1 MNILYEDKSYE
12 IDSESLSFVLTHL
25 SGIDTSSFDEK
36 EIKKYM
42 KKYKLF
48 DEVFLTNISK
58 Q

>member
-12 IDSESLSFVLTHL
+12 IDFESLSFVLTHL
-25 SGIDTSSFDEK
+25 AGIDTSSFDEK

-58 Q
+58 L